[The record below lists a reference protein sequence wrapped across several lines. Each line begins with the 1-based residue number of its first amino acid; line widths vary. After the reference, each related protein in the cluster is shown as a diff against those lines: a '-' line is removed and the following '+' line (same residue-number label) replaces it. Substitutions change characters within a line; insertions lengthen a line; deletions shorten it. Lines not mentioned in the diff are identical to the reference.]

1 VTDNR
6 VKAKLQSS
14 ETAYGVWL
22 NWLDPNLIEF
32 YGYLG
37 FDYVIIDGEH
47 LAVDRVNC
55 QELVR
60 ACDVVGLT
68 SIVRPP
74 DNDPATI
81 LGFLDLGA
89 QGIYAPH
96 VSSAADAE
104 EVVRA
109 VKYAP
114 LGHRSMHYPRPMK
127 YGLTDDPHA
136 MYRQANDDT
145 MVIVLVEDPTGL
157 ENLDEILTVEGVDVV
172 GIGDGDLSHS
182 LGFVGDKTNPEFR
195 RVIDEAE
202 ARVVRSVKV
211 TDAVVT
217 NLDEA
222 LTAASRGARMI
233 SLSDQDV
240 IEAAG
245 RQFLAGVR
253 G

>member
-1 VTDNR
+1 VTNNR
-6 VKAKLQSS
+6 VKAKLQSG

-37 FDYVIIDGEH
+37 FDYVIIDAEH
-47 LAVDRVNC
+47 LAVDRANC
-55 QELVR
+55 QEFVR

-74 DNDPATI
+74 DNDPGTI

-96 VSSAADAE
+96 VSSARDAE
-104 EVVRA
+104 DVVSA

-114 LGHRSMHYPRPMK
+114 VGHRSMHYPRPMK
-127 YGLTDDPHA
+127 YGLTDDPPN
-136 MYRQANDDT
+136 MYRQANEDT
-145 MVIVLVEDPTGL
+145 MVIVLVEEPEGL

-172 GIGDGDLSHS
+172 GIGDGDLSHG
-182 LGFVGDKTNPEFR
+182 LGFVGDKSNPKLR
-195 RVIDEAE
+195 AVIDDAE
-202 ARVVRSVKV
+202 ARVVASSKV

-217 NLDEA
+217 STEEA
-222 LTAASRGARMI
+222 LTAVSRGARMI

-240 IEAAG
+240 IEQAG
-245 RQFLAGVR
+245 RQFLSEVR
-253 G
+253 A